1 MRIAVVDY
9 GMGNLRS
16 VSKALEHVAPQAE
29 VLVTADPALIRSAE
43 RGSRLARWRGEAAV
57 RVDSVFGADAPMARA
72 LLVADKS
79 GIPGEMRERYATSG
93 LAHML
98 AMSGFHM
105 AIIALAL
112 GTAFHLLRLSQRA
125 SRIATLVVVAAYVA
139 LLGAPPGALRPV
151 SVGV

>member
-1 MRIAVVDY
+1 MPVVAIGVVAYAAGLLLGFGGAVVVHAT
-9 GMGNLRS
+9 S
-16 VSKALEHVAPQAE
+16 
-29 VLVTADPALIRSAE
+29 RSAE

-79 GIPGEMRERYATSG
+79 GIPGEMRERYAASG

-112 GTAFHLLRLSQRA
+112 
-125 SRIATLVVVAAYVA
+125 
-139 LLGAPPGALRPV
+139 
-151 SVGV
+151 